1 MFCLYFA
8 SREHVHLPQLYTVSI
23 LIINSIKEYGSD
35 FDLGVIL
42 QINLSPASTFQLL
55 RLSNVDNHC
64 LDPPTFTHTY
74 IHVTDA
80 RVEFARNGFSRLLV
94 SLKKIVC
101 WELGCQGGN
110 HRFHLTLAAFD
121 KGIRLLKL
129 LRWGKISARGIWP

>member
-8 SREHVHLPQLYTVSI
+8 SRKHVHLPQLYTVSI

-35 FDLGVIL
+35 FNLGVVL
-42 QINLSPASTFQLL
+42 QINLPPASNPTFKLL
-55 RLSNVDNHC
+55 LLPNLDNHC

-74 IHVTDA
+74 VHVTDA

-101 WELGCQGGN
+101 WELG
-110 HRFHLTLAAFD
+110 
-121 KGIRLLKL
+121 
-129 LRWGKISARGIWP
+129 